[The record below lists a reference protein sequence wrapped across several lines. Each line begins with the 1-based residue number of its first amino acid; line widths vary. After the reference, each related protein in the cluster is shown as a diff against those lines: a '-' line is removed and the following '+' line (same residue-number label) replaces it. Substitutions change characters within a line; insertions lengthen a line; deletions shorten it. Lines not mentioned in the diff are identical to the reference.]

1 MMRWHAFWIV
11 KGMKSSPEQWIAS
24 QPLSPIDI
32 DCVTTVMLKILDG
45 KCKMSSSGKI
55 VMEALYDL
63 LRDRSG
69 HHLDGRTHQLIE
81 HSRASEMSEE
91 LRMQIYE
98 RRLLAETMI
107 SRPVM
112 KAFKARLRA
121 DGVIGSGIAV

>member
-1 MMRWHAFWIV
+1 MRWHVIWIV
-11 KGMKSSPEQWIAS
+11 KRMKSSPEQWIAS

-55 VMEALYDL
+55 VMEQLYDL

-81 HSRASEMSEE
+81 QSRASEMSEE

>member
-1 MMRWHAFWIV
+1 
-11 KGMKSSPEQWIAS
+11 MKNSPEQWITS
-24 QPLSPIDI
+24 QQLSPIDI

-45 KCKMSSSGKI
+45 KCKMSGPGKV

-69 HHLDGRTHQLIE
+69 HHLDGQTHQLIE
-81 HSRASEMSEE
+81 QSRAGEMSEE
-91 LRMQIYE
+91 LRMLIYE